1 MAYWT
6 EVTVRPSELVVGNCY
21 FNVGYA
27 DDRFA
32 VPLIQTLLYVGPE
45 EDSENGRQ
53 LWTFTE
59 AAYRGRVANNEAE
72 GEEIRVAFPE
82 EQLHTIL
89 DLARLIRTLGEAA
102 PEHPLHPL
110 PPDPG
115 PASEAD
121 LGGLKVELERFLEA
135 TDLESITITIRFTD
149 DGFSLTRRLTG
160 RLELLL
166 FPHPRLDPD
175 EEGAL
180 RTLCLSAGLT
190 PRQDY
195 LSNYGRTRVL
205 VYPVPSDG
213 QPAILK
219 LASRMFLEVY
229 AMRRGDALTYRFG
242 AGKSSHTV

>member
-1 MAYWT
+1 
-6 EVTVRPSELVVGNCY
+6 VTVRPNELVVGNCY

-45 EDSENGRQ
+45 EDPENGRQ

-59 AAYRGRVANNEAE
+59 AAYRGPAANIEAD
-72 GEEIRVAFPE
+72 GEEIRVVFPE
-82 EQLHTIL
+82 EQLYTIL
-89 DLARLIRTLGEAA
+89 DLARLMRTLGEAA

-110 PPDPG
+110 PLDPG

-121 LGGLKVELERFLEA
+121 LGGLKVELARFFEA
-135 TDLESITITIRFTD
+135 TDLEAVTVTIRFTD
-149 DGFSLTRRLTG
+149 DGFSLTRRPDG
-160 RLELLL
+160 RIDLLL

-190 PRQDY
+190 PREDY
-195 LSNYGRTRVL
+195 LSDYGRTRIL
-205 VYPVPSDG
+205 AYPVPSDG
-213 QPAILK
+213 EPAILK
-219 LASRMFLEVY
+219 LASRMFLEAY
-229 AMRRGDALTYRFG
+229 AMRQGDVLTYRFRPG
-242 AGKSSHTV
+242 SSSETV

>member
-1 MAYWT
+1 M
-6 EVTVRPSELVVGNCY
+6 RPSELVVGNCY

-27 DDRFA
+27 DDRFV

-45 EDSENGRQ
+45 EDPENGRQ

-59 AAYRGRVANNEAE
+59 AAYRGPAENIEAE
-72 GEEIRVAFPE
+72 GEEIRVVFPE

-89 DLARLIRTLGEAA
+89 DLARLMHTLGEAA

-121 LGGLKVELERFLEA
+121 LGGLKVELERFFES
-135 TDLESITITIRFTD
+135 TDLESVTTTIRFTD
-149 DGFSLTRRLTG
+149 DGFSLIRRPNGGIDLF
-160 RLELLL
+160 L
-166 FPHPRLDPD
+166 FPHPRRDPD
-175 EEGAL
+175 QEGAL

-205 VYPVPSDG
+205 AYPVPSDG
-213 QPAILK
+213 QPTILK

-229 AMRRGDALTYRFG
+229 VMCRGDVLTYRFRPG
-242 AGKSSHTV
+242 ASSETV